1 MGYGLHLS
9 AADFRGAQGLTQT
22 AAVPGRRVAKGF
34 VLATIVINMLGVG
47 LAWPVLPKIIQHMG
61 GGDVS
66 GAAFTYGVLA
76 GGFALAQFFFQPLT
90 GVLSDRFGRKPILL
104 AALAGAGADFALV
117 AWAPSLIW
125 VAAARILGGIFAST
139 NATANAYM
147 ADISEPE
154 DRSRN
159 FGLVG
164 AAFGFGFI
172 AGPLI
177 GGVLGGIDLRLPFLF
192 AAGLAALNFTFGL
205 FFLPESLA
213 PEDRKPFSPSNANPF
228 GALARLTRL
237 PGLAPL
243 MLSLFLVAVAQR
255 GLEATWVLF
264 LDFRMGRARG
274 LLLAGIRRHH
284 VRNCAGRACRPGRRP
299 LRRMAHRMGRFPA
312 LRGLAGS
319 LRLGHARLD
328 GVSTDRLSHPGRCP
342 CPACAHR
349 HLLEGGTTQRT
360 GSRAGHAWRGQ
371 FARDRRRSLLGLNG
385 AGFCDR
391 KRHAASGPRCLVH
404 DLCRLL
410 SRRCHDR
417 SAKDPEAS
425 QNRHIMNPG
434 IMLEALLCGVRAACE
449 DDDLQG
455 RC

>member
-264 LDFRMGRARG
+264 LDFRFGWGVREASFSLAFVGIMSVIVQGGLVGPVVARFGEWRTVWAGFLLSAVSLAAYG
-274 LLLAGIRRHH
+274 LATQGWMVFPLIAFHILGDALALPALTAICSKAAPRNEQGLVQGTLGAVNSLAIVAGPFSASMVLGFVTASGTPLPVPGAWFMISAVFFLAGAMIVRRKTPKLHKT
-284 VRNCAGRACRPGRRP
+284 VT
-299 LRRMAHRMGRFPA
+299 
-312 LRGLAGS
+312 S
-319 LRLGHARLD
+319 
-328 GVSTDRLSHPGRCP
+328 
-342 CPACAHR
+342 
-349 HLLEGGTTQRT
+349 
-360 GSRAGHAWRGQ
+360 
-371 FARDRRRSLLGLNG
+371 
-385 AGFCDR
+385 
-391 KRHAASGPRCLVH
+391 
-404 DLCRLL
+404 
-410 SRRCHDR
+410 
-417 SAKDPEAS
+417 
-425 QNRHIMNPG
+425 
-434 IMLEALLCGVRAACE
+434 
-449 DDDLQG
+449 
-455 RC
+455 